1 VAPANGCGAPGRKPL
16 AQHLEQTVGVLGDC
30 EKQVVKQELPR
41 GVDGPGPV
49 GIVGPGEENG
59 PGFDGILDSGI
70 PETPLPLEEIV
81 ELVEPRTPVVVGSD
95 PTRRTEP
102 GIVNVHINILHAR
115 INPDNSPLPALVLP
129 SFQEKR
135 MFRWFWGFLRRDR
148 FLVAGALALTVLC
161 SALGMVNPSLT
172 GILVDKVVLGRD
184 FGLLWPLLGLLLGA
198 TVVRMALRYV
208 FVMTFEHVSQRLV
221 KSMRES
227 LFSRLQHLDFAYFD
241 RTKTGDLM
249 ALMTGDLDACRH
261 MISWVTYQTF
271 ENLLIFLFSVGV
283 LFAIHA
289 GLTLILLLV
298 TPLIAVSA
306 FFLAKEV
313 RPMFGRV
320 REQFSRLN
328 SVVQE
333 NIAGNRVVKAFVR
346 EEEELRKFRT
356 ENDEYRQR
364 NLNAARIWGKYI
376 PLIEFFSGLLMV
388 IMVLGGGW
396 LILQGAMSVGALVVF
411 TGLVWALTQPLRMA
425 GWLINDMQRFSAS
438 LERLHEL
445 SRIESAIP
453 RPMTPVDKE
462 IKGRFEFRQVDFG
475 YGDEAVLK
483 NLTFSVEAG
492 QTVGIVGPTGSGKST
507 LVRLLARFQDPTS
520 GQILLD
526 GVDLREWSLERLRSS
541 VGFAMQDVFLFSDTL
556 EGNIVFGK
564 PEATVEQA
572 IEASRRALA
581 HEFIPFLPEGYDTI
595 VGERGIG
602 LSGGQRQRVALAR
615 LLLAD
620 PPVMVLDDTT
630 SAVDLETE
638 AHLQETMRDLH
649 GRKTVFIVAHRWSTI
664 QHADLILVL
673 GDGGIVQRGRH
684 ADLIREPGWYRE
696 VHLHQLGLESQSTG
710 DDSGPQ

>member
-1 VAPANGCGAPGRKPL
+1 MYL
-16 AQHLEQTVGVLGDC
+16 
-30 EKQVVKQELPR
+30 
-41 GVDGPGPV
+41 
-49 GIVGPGEENG
+49 
-59 PGFDGILDSGI
+59 
-70 PETPLPLEEIV
+70 
-81 ELVEPRTPVVVGSD
+81 
-95 PTRRTEP
+95 
-102 GIVNVHINILHAR
+102 
-115 INPDNSPLPALVLP
+115 
-129 SFQEKR
+129 
-135 MFRWFWGFLRRDR
+135 WFWSFLRRDR
-148 FLVAGALALTVLC
+148 FLVAGALVLTIFC

-172 GILVDKVVLGRD
+172 GILVDKVILGRD
-184 FGLLWPLLGLLLGA
+184 FGLLWPLLGLLVGA
-198 TVVRMALRYV
+198 TVLRMALRYL
-208 FVMTFEHVSQRLV
+208 FVMTFEHVSQRMV

-249 ALMTGDLDACRH
+249 ALMTSDLDACRH
-261 MISWVTYQTF
+261 MVSWVTYQTF
-271 ENLLIFLFSVGV
+271 ENFLIFVFSIGV
-283 LFAIHA
+283 LFTIHA

-298 TPLIAVSA
+298 TPFIAASA

-313 RPMFGRV
+313 RPMFGKV

-328 SVVQE
+328 SIVQE

-346 EEEELRKFRT
+346 EEEEVRKFRV

-364 NLNAARIWGKYI
+364 NLNASRIWGKYI

-388 IMVLGGGW
+388 IMIAGGGC
-396 LILQGAMSVGALVVF
+396 LILQGAMTVGALVVF

-425 GWLINDMQRFSAS
+425 GWLINDMQRFAAS

-445 SRIESAIP
+445 SRIESAIVP
-453 RPMTPVDKE
+453 ASVAPVSQTVR
-462 IKGRFEFRQVDFG
+462 GQFEFRNVGFS
-475 YGDEAVLK
+475 YGDEEVLH
-483 NLTFSVEAG
+483 NLNFCVEAG

-520 GQILLD
+520 GQVFLD
-526 GVDLREWSLERLRSS
+526 GTDLRDWSLETLRSS
-541 VGFAMQDVFLFSDTL
+541 VGYAMQDVFLFSDTL

-564 PEATVEQA
+564 PDATVDQA

-581 HEFIPFLPEGYDTI
+581 DEFIPQLPDGYDTI

-620 PPVMVLDDTT
+620 PPVMILDDTT

-649 GRKTVFIVAHRWSTI
+649 GRKTLFIVAHRWTTI

-673 GDGGIVQRGRH
+673 GNGGILQRGRH
-684 ADLIREPGWYRE
+684 ADLIREPGWYRD
-696 VHLHQLGLESQSTG
+696 VHLHQLGVTH
-710 DDSGPQ
+710 GPQ